1 MISQVFVSPDSFGK
15 VNDFAVINSLLNDIQ
30 NHPIFVIDFDKI
42 NWVKYI
48 RNNYL
53 EKEYDSK
60 ERDILIRKLVSL
72 DKAKKIF
79 KRQNYSIEVSSELD
93 WLNILE
99 LSDIESPLNLIV
111 TGSKYFT
118 NYQAK
123 FPNNIENINNIV
135 ISPEAWNKVKF
146 TDTEI
151 KKTLLDY
158 ERKFGEIL
166 KNSKKIKIIDA
177 YIGKNFKEETM
188 TFHPSDNNMIELFSK
203 LLASNKVGKGSIEI
217 HTILDE
223 SLNISHNNYVMPRE
237 EREKMIKE
245 VYTTNDKLHI
255 KRSHWL
261 KIVNELAKKF
271 GHEYKVYFWS
281 NRQSNSTFH
290 DRYIFTDIIAVSPGH
305 SISASEKYDQDTLWK
320 VLNKT
325 ERNNQ
330 ELKYD
335 INDPYFILSCK
346 PIEVN

>member
-15 VNDFAVINSLLNDIQ
+15 VNDFTVINSLLNDIQ

-48 RNNYL
+48 RNEYL

-79 KRQNYSIEVSSELD
+79 KRQNYSIEVSSELK
-93 WLNILE
+93 WLDILE
-99 LSDIESPLNLIV
+99 LSNRESPLNLII

-118 NYQAK
+118 NYQVK
-123 FPNNIENINNIV
+123 FPNNVEDINNIV
-135 ISPEAWNKVKF
+135 ISSEKWDKVKF
-146 TDTEI
+146 TNTAI
-151 KKTLLDY
+151 KKTPSDY
-158 ERKFGEIL
+158 NQKFGEIL
-166 KNSKKIKIIDA
+166 KNSKKIKIVDV
-177 YIGKNFKEETM
+177 YIGKNFKTETQN
-188 TFHPSDNNMIELFSK
+188 FHPDDKTIIELFSK
-203 LLASNKVGKGSIEI
+203 LLATNKVGKGSIEI
-217 HTILDE
+217 HTMLDE
-223 SLNISHNNYVMPRE
+223 SLNISHDKYVMSKE
-237 EREKMIKE
+237 DREKKIAE
-245 VYTTNDKLHI
+245 VYASNNNLDT
-255 KRSHWL
+255 KRSYWITVIN
-261 KIVNELAKKF
+261 KLAEKF

-305 SISASEKYDQDTLWK
+305 SISASEKSDQDTLWK

-325 ERNNQ
+325 ERDEQ
-330 ELKYD
+330 EFKYD

-346 PIEVN
+346 PIEIN